1 MIGFERED
9 ARACSRL
16 LEAEVLFEPNMAIA
30 RRTRLRGTCP
40 KARPHWLLAFG
51 AVPT

>member
-9 ARACSRL
+9 ARASSRL

-30 RRTRLRGTCP
+30 RRTPAGGCANRVGR
-40 KARPHWLLAFG
+40 AAEH
-51 AVPT
+51 